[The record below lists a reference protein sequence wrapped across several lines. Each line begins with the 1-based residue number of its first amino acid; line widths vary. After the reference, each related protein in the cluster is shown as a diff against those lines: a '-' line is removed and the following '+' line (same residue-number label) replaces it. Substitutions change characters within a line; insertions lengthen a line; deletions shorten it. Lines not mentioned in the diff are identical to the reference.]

1 LGASRTLLAALL
13 LTAVVASIALPM
25 IHAHAKTVL
34 RTYTF
39 SSYLNKLQV
48 SNPVAPNFFWD
59 ATPLIYDYLALY
71 DYLHNRPIPHIA
83 YKWKWINSTALE
95 IWIRRGVKWSDGTPF
110 TAWDAWAQFVIIH
123 YWGWFEYR
131 DIKWVKVVNNYTLI
145 INFKRRN
152 IFEEF
157 FILNAFP
164 MWMPCKYWCPFAK
177 EIIKAVKEGNRT
189 LLSKVLNEIYNYK
202 PPKVL
207 ALGPYKPAVATATVY
222 VLVKNPL
229 YWNKTVLK
237 YAPDEIQILS
247 ARSNDILWMWMKG
260 GSIDYANIV
269 MPPSVEEAFKG
280 LSWVRIIK
288 IPQCGFAIY
297 FNLQN
302 KWLRLYKVREAIAL
316 LLNRTDIAYAA
327 YRNIYTPVKIPD
339 CLYSWM
345 RKEWL
350 NKTVISMELPYKY
363 NPKKAAEILESLG
376 FKKINGKWY
385 TPDGKLW
392 VLRIRAPSGWT
403 DWASAMEAVAMAL
416 RKFGIT
422 VDYRE
427 VETGSYFSIVW
438 HQKQF
443 DLAINWWGCWH
454 IRHPYWSFW
463 QWVNRFEN
471 LGFPTTF
478 YVPGVGKINA
488 SKVLNE
494 LLYAR
499 SLSEQKKLVA
509 LLALVTDRAL
519 PIYVIAVKNI
529 PQWVSLKHFVWPP
542 PNSWVW
548 WITWHTKFLATAIDL
563 GLIRPRSLA
572 PTQTPITHA
581 IHMHRVTHTSAT
593 ATHTISTKT
602 VTKSLVRATTTT
614 ITKVLVSTTTVVKKV
629 SNGLPLSEAI
639 GIGIAI
645 IVAGIVIGVAIRR
658 RTH

>member
-1 LGASRTLLAALL
+1 MGASSRFCLALALIAITLL
-13 LTAVVASIALPM
+13 VAPLPSTLY
-25 IHAHAKTVL
+25 AKSVL

-48 SNPVAPNFFWD
+48 VNPVAPNFFWD

-71 DYLHNRPIPHIA
+71 DYLHNKPIPHIA
-83 YKWKWINSTALE
+83 YKWKWVNSTALE
-95 IWIRRGVKWSDGTPF
+95 IWIRKGVKWSDGTPF
-110 TAWDAWAQFVIIH
+110 TAWDAWAQYVIIH

-131 DIKWVKVVNNYTLI
+131 DIKWVKVLDDYTLL

-157 FILNAFP
+157 FVLNAFP
-164 MWMPCKYWCPFAK
+164 MWMPCKYWCRFAK
-177 EIIKAVKEGNRT
+177 EIVKAVEEGNKT
-189 LLSKVLNEIYNYK
+189 LLSKVLNEVYNYK
-202 PPKVL
+202 PPRVL
-207 ALGPYKPAVATATVY
+207 ALGPYKPVVATATTY
-222 VLVKNPL
+222 VLVKNPM
-229 YWNKTVLK
+229 YWNKTVLE
-237 YAPDEIQILS
+237 YAPDEVEILS

-269 MPPSVEEAFKG
+269 MPPSVEKALTS

-288 IPQCGFAIY
+288 IPQCGFALY

-316 LLNRTDIAYAA
+316 AINRTDIAYAA
-327 YRNIYTPVKIPD
+327 YKNIYIPVKIPD
-339 CLYSWM
+339 ALYSWM

-350 NKTVISMELPYKY
+350 NQSVISKELTYSY
-363 NPKKAAEILESLG
+363 DPKKAAEILESLG

-385 TPDGKLW
+385 TPDGKPW

-427 VETGSYFSIVW
+427 VETGSYFNVVW
-438 HQKQF
+438 NQKQF
-443 DLAINWWGCWH
+443 DIAINWWGCWN

-463 QWVNRFEN
+463 QWVNRFQS

-478 YVPGVGKINA
+478 EVPGIGKVNA

-494 LLYAR
+494 LLYAH
-499 SLSEQKKLVA
+499 SVKEQRNLVA
-509 LLALVTDRAL
+509 LLALVTNRAL

-529 PQWVSLKHFVWPP
+529 PQWVSTKNFAWPP

-563 GLIRPRSLA
+563 GLVKPKSLQPSLTA
-572 PTQTPITHA
+572 TSTSTPSAT
-581 IHMHRVTHTSAT
+581 TSAT
-593 ATHTISTKT
+593 SATRSTASIATTTVSSVTT
-602 VTKSLVRATTTT
+602 VTKVVTTTSYAPAGGG
-614 ITKVLVSTTTVVKKV
+614 I
-629 SNGLPLSEAI
+629 GLGTAI
-639 GIGIAI
+639 GIGVA
-645 IVAGIVIGVAIRR
+645 IVAVCAGIAFFLRR
-658 RTH
+658 R